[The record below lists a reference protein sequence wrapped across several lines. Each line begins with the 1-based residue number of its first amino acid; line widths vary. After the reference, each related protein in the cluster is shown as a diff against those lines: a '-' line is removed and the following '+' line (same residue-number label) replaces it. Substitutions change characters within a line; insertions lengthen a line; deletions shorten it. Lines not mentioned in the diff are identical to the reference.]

1 MLRLHYFGI
10 VKMKN
15 IFAYNLCNLLA
26 IFSLSASAQE
36 ESSVSTQLELGAI
49 FTSGNTKNENIKY
62 KVTVDWNQAEVW
74 DYQFT
79 SDGFRSSQDGI
90 SNAQRL
96 YHTGSANH
104 TINPDSY
111 IQGRIAY
118 ENDKFS
124 GFESQS
130 DITVSYGRNMLQS
143 KGNMALGL
151 TAGLGVRRSE
161 TELSTESVAIA
172 RLATNYNWN
181 LSESADFIQDLS
193 IETGSDSSIYRSETG
208 IQTDIIENLSLKFS
222 VKLKYQTVVPINRK
236 KADTETAITLVL
248 NF

>member
-1 MLRLHYFGI
+1 
-10 VKMKN
+10 MKN
-15 IFAYNLCNLLA
+15 IIAYSLCSLLA

-36 ESSVSTQLELGAI
+36 ESSVATQLELGAI
-49 FTSGNTKNENIKY
+49 FTSGNTENENIKY
-62 KVTVDWNQAEVW
+62 KVTVDWDQSENW

-96 YHTGSANH
+96 YHTGSANY

-111 IQGRIAY
+111 VQSRIAY

-130 DITVSYGRNMLQS
+130 DVTVSYGRNVLQS
-143 KGNMALGL
+143 RANMTLGL
-151 TAGLGVRRSE
+151 TAGVGVRRSE
-161 TELSTESVAIA
+161 TELETQSVAIA
-172 RLATNYNWN
+172 RFAANYNWSV
-181 LSESADFIQDLS
+181 SESADFIQDFS

-208 IQTDIIENLSLKFS
+208 IQTDILENLSLKFS
-222 VKLKYQTVVPINRK
+222 VKVKHQTDVPLNREK
-236 KADTETAITLVL
+236 TDTETAITLVL

>member
-1 MLRLHYFGI
+1 MR
-10 VKMKN
+10 
-15 IFAYNLCNLLA
+15 NLTTYGLCSLLA
-26 IFSLSASAQE
+26 IFSWSASAQE
-36 ESSVSTQLELGAI
+36 ESSLATQLELGAI
-49 FTSGNTKNENIKY
+49 FTSGNTENENIKY
-62 KVTVDWNQAEVW
+62 KVSVDWDQSENW

-79 SDGFRSSQDGI
+79 SDGFRSSQNGR

-96 YHTGSANH
+96 YHTASGNH

-111 IQGRIAY
+111 LQGRIAY

-143 KGNMALGL
+143 RVNMTLGL
-151 TAGLGVRRSE
+151 TAGIGIRRSE
-161 TELSTESVAIA
+161 TEFETRSVTIA

-181 LSESADFIQDLS
+181 VSESADFIQDFS
-193 IETGSDSSIYRSETG
+193 IEAGSDSSIYRSETG
-208 IQTDIIENLSLKFS
+208 IQTDIRENLSLKFS
-222 VKLKYQTVVPINRK
+222 VKVKHQTDVPPNREK
-236 KADTETAITLVL
+236 TDTETAITLVL